1 MEHELRHLMK
11 RLKVILNETGA
22 KDESLSKYAGDSF
35 MQLRSRAL
43 RKTKEVSD
51 LCDERDQHI
60 RRNLERTQ
68 ESIKRDQEIR
78 GLVKDLTEIMD
89 NLAKVHKQM
98 MKKKKKF
105 SEEEIREKNQYLVEV
120 MQEVKIA
127 VERSKNRPNQDP
139 RLKLDSGI
147 DINKVTMTGFDAL
160 IGDESMIRRDS
171 LNDGAGMAS
180 NQNWNGGDIE
190 MSQSMQQK
198 LDLVDRNKEE
208 MDQYLDAIS
217 QGVGQLK
224 EYANM
229 FAEEF
234 EVQDSLIKDVQ
245 KNIAKADEKI
255 EHLNDKV
262 DEVLN
267 DKGKCCENQ
276 AFNLILVIIVLGI
289 IGFVIKQLAGN

>member
-1 MEHELRHLMK
+1 MENELRHLMK
-11 RLKVILNETGA
+11 RLKVILNETGV
-22 KDESLSKYAGDSF
+22 KDESLSKFAGDSF

-60 RRNLERTQ
+60 KRNLERTQ

-127 VERSKNRPNQDP
+127 VERSKNRPNQDLHL
-139 RLKLDSGI
+139 RLDSGI

-171 LNDGAGMAS
+171 LNDVTGTAS
-180 NQNWNGGDIE
+180 NQNWTGGDVE

-276 AFNLILVIIVLGI
+276 AFNLVLVIIVLGI